1 MKLTIQQ
8 ITLVRN
14 NFRHLAP
21 VRVDA
26 LQEVYK
32 RFAAMAPE
40 FDGQYH
46 TSLNDRGRTLESI
59 IELSLLS
66 LDHPG
71 ALFATLHNL
80 GREYANYGSWKDTY
94 DLISELIIDVFAE
107 HTGDAWT
114 LEHAHAWRTVLHFIA
129 KGMLEGAKSRAVA

>member
-1 MKLTIQQ
+1 MLTIQQ

-14 NFRHLAP
+14 NFRRLAP

-32 RFAAMAPE
+32 RFAETAPE

-46 TSLNDRGRTLESI
+46 TSLTARGRTLESI

-80 GREYANYGSWKDTY
+80 GREYANYGSWQDSH
-94 DLISELIIDVFAE
+94 DLIIDLIIDVFAE
-107 HTGDAWT
+107 HTGEAWS
-114 LEHAHAWRTVLHFIA
+114 LDHASAWRTVLHFIV

>member
-14 NFRHLAP
+14 NFRRLAP

-26 LQEVYK
+26 LQEVYQ

-46 TSLNDRGRTLESI
+46 TSLNDRGRTLDSI

-80 GREYANYGSWKDTY
+80 GREYANYGSWKDTH
-94 DLISELIIDVFAE
+94 DLLTELIIDVFAE
-107 HTGDAWT
+107 RTGEDWT
-114 LEHAHAWRTVLHFIA
+114 LELTDAWRKVLQFIA
-129 KGMLEGAKSRAVA
+129 HGMLEGAKSRAVA